1 MLKGLRSLS
10 QAIELFRNL
19 DDAVPARVI
28 HTYLVVAGWDDG
40 REGPSMTELST
51 HLGMHAGVVT
61 RHVAALSEKHRLGKP
76 GLDLVEVHSDTRDP
90 RFKRVR
96 LTQKGKT
103 LLTRLLTT
111 MGE

>member
-1 MLKGLRSLS
+1 MLKGLRGLS
-10 QAIELFRNL
+10 QAIEQFRNL

-28 HTYLVVAGWDDG
+28 HAFLVIAGWDDG
-40 REGPSMTELST
+40 KEGPTMTELST
-51 HLGMHAGVVT
+51 HLGIHSGVVT
-61 RHVAALSEKHRLGKP
+61 RHVAALSKQHRLGKP

-103 LLTRLLTT
+103 LLARLLTT
-111 MGE
+111 LGE